1 VYVVED
7 RNSMG
12 VHQKQPTIFIVD
24 DDQSTT
30 ETISLIL
37 ADLPSTVVGFKSCG
51 DCLNTLRRG
60 QGCNLLIAD
69 AHIPDPGGLDLM
81 VEVKK
86 VYPLLPVI
94 IVAEIGTIPLAVK
107 AIKMGAHDFLEKSVG
122 KNVLISAV
130 QAGLSIGLYASCSVS
145 EPLTKSE
152 ITILKFV
159 ADGKSNSE
167 IAYLLNRSIRTVEY
181 HRYHL
186 MHKLGVDSSAG
197 LTKKAILLGLTT
209 P

>member
-1 VYVVED
+1 
-7 RNSMG
+7 MG
-12 VHQKQPTIFIVD
+12 CHQEQPTIYVVD
-24 DDQSTT
+24 EDQSTT

-37 ADLPSTVVGFKSCG
+37 AGLPSTVVGFNSCG
-51 DCLNTLRRG
+51 DCLTTLRQGR
-60 QGCNLLIAD
+60 GCNLLIAD
-69 AHIPDPGGLDLM
+69 AHMPDSGGLDLM

-94 IVAEIGTIPLAVK
+94 IVAENGTIPLAVK
-107 AIKMGAHDFLEKSVG
+107 AIKMGAHDFFEKSVE
-122 KNVLISAV
+122 KNVLIPAV
-130 QAGLSIGLYASCSVS
+130 QAGLSIGLYANCSVS
-145 EPLTKSE
+145 HPLTKAE
-152 ITILKFV
+152 ITILKLV

-167 IAYLLNRSIRTVEY
+167 IAYLLDRSIRTVEY

-197 LTKKAILLGLTT
+197 LTKKAILMGLTT